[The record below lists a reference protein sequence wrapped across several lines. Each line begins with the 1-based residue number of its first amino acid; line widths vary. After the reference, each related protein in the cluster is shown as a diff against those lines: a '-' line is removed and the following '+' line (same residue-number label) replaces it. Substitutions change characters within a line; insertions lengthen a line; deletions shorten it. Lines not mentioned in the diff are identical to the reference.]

1 MKFIILDKEE
11 KLDENNKDILIID
24 IRKDKEA
31 IKYKSEKLN
40 YDKEQIQYLYNT
52 FFKEDEINKIIVAKN
67 IKNNR
72 KETIVEYISKGFYI
86 VRDTLEFFK
95 EITRKQGIR
104 NKNIYRGQKV
114 ASWSLLPSIH
124 RKRTNNQNLSLE
136 EHERKLYQNI
146 QKQNLPEFKS
156 QEKFVNEIVKM
167 QHYGI
172 PTPLLDWT
180 TNPLI
185 ALFFA
190 TSLGT
195 FNDEKLEG
203 EIDGRIFITDLG
215 EHKYIH
221 FNEVEYENYS
231 NFLEKIYKVSEK
243 ANQEILNENL
253 VFLETINENNRI
265 RAQRGLFSLDISPYN
280 VLKFPFEENF
290 MAIFNGI
297 KSSVNDKE
305 ILAKIYTWIKEK
317 AKEKLQVNIFFDDFL
332 KFMEEECFNKKLDT
346 KIIEDLENNSE
357 RYIEKLSKIISV
369 KFDHILKTNTIIILE
384 EDKEKIKKELEKIYG
399 IDSYTVY
406 PDLQGYVDYIRE
418 NF

>member
-1 MKFIILDKEE
+1 MEFIILDKEE

-31 IKYKSEKLN
+31 IKYKSEELN

-72 KETIVEYISKGFYI
+72 KETIVKYISKGFYI
-86 VRDTLEFFK
+86 VRDTLEFLK

-124 RKRTNNQNLSLE
+124 RKRISNQNLSLK

-146 QKQNLPEFKS
+146 QKQNLPEFKR
-156 QEKFVNEIVKM
+156 QEKFINEIVKM

-203 EIDGRIFITDLG
+203 EIDGRIFIADLG
-215 EHKYIH
+215 EHKCVH
-221 FNEVEYENYS
+221 FNEEEYENYS

-243 ANQEILNENL
+243 VNQKILNENL

-265 RAQRGLFSLDISPYN
+265 RAQRGLFSLDILPYN
-280 VLKFPFEENF
+280 ILKFPFEENF
-290 MAIFNGI
+290 MVIFNEI

-317 AKEKLQVNIFFDDFL
+317 VKEKLQVNIFLMIF
-332 KFMEEECFNKKLDT
+332 
-346 KIIEDLENNSE
+346 
-357 RYIEKLSKIISV
+357 
-369 KFDHILKTNTIIILE
+369 
-384 EDKEKIKKELEKIYG
+384 
-399 IDSYTVY
+399 
-406 PDLQGYVDYIRE
+406 
-418 NF
+418 